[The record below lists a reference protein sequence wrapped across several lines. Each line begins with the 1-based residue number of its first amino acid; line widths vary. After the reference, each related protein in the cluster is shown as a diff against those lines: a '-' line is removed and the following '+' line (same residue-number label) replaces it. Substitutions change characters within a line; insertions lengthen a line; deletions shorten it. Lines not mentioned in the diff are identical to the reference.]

1 MNRFAELLDRLAYE
15 PGRNNKLRLLTSYF
29 RNVEDPDRG
38 YALAALTGALSFKH
52 AKPGLIRDL
61 IADRTDPVLFA
72 LSYDYVGDL
81 SETVALMWP
90 KAVDHREGSLRG
102 YPPPRPSP
110 ARGEGVAQHPVQ
122 SPRNKPEA
130 VAAKPA
136 TALSAPSPLAG
147 EGWGGGYREHGD
159 RVDGQTRHLH
169 NNPPPPTLAE
179 VVTTLRTLGKTELP
193 KQLARWLDEL
203 DETGRWALLKLVTG
217 AMRIGISARLAKTAA
232 AALGDKDAHEI
243 ELMWPGLTPPYLDL
257 FAWLEG
263 RADKPINLD
272 PAPFR
277 PVMLAHAIEDAD
289 FAHLD
294 AADFIAEWKWDGIR
308 VQAVS
313 GRDERGNM
321 LARLY
326 SRTGED
332 ITKSF
337 PDLVPSLHLQD
348 SSDLKHDVSRKP
360 LHTFRHHASF
370 AIDGELLVLRDG
382 RVQTFNV
389 LQQRLNRKL
398 VSPKL
403 LKEYPIHLRA
413 YDLLSEGDSDL
424 RALPFAER
432 RKRLETFVGKL
443 DDVRIDLSPTIP
455 FDSWDALAAARKNP
469 AGAGAGEDAEAVEG
483 VMLKRRDAPYLPGR
497 PKGQWWKWKR
507 DPHLIDAVLMYAQRG
522 HGKRSS
528 YYSDYTFG
536 VWTSSGDGD
545 ELVPVGKAYFGFTD
559 EELLQIDRFVR
570 RNTTEKF
577 GPVRHVV
584 HAPDQG
590 LVLEVAFEGLARSPR
605 HKSGVAMRFPR
616 INRLRWDKPPR
627 EADRLETLE
636 RMLKADPG

>member
-15 PGRNNKLRLLTSYF
+15 PGRNNKLRLITNYF
-29 RNVEDPDRG
+29 REVSDPDRG

-61 IADRTDPVLFA
+61 IAARTDPVLFA

-90 KAVDHREGSLRG
+90 KAANGERSFRG
-102 YPPPRPSP
+102 HPPPRPSP
-110 ARGEGVAQHPVQ
+110 TRGEG
-122 SPRNKPEA
+122 
-130 VAAKPA
+130 AARQLVKRLGQKSKVSSA
-136 TALSAPSPLAG
+136 LTALPVPSPLVG
-147 EGWGGGYREHGD
+147 EGQGGGYHGHNAYDD
-159 RVDGQTRHLH
+159 RRQH
-169 NNPPPPTLAE
+169 NNPPPPTLTE

-193 KQLARWLDEL
+193 MQLARWLDEL

-217 AMRIGISARLAKTAA
+217 AMRIGVSARLAKTAA
-232 AALGDKDAHEI
+232 AALGDKEAHDI
-243 ELMWPGLTPPYLDL
+243 ELMWPGLAPPYLDL

-263 RADKPINLD
+263 RAEQPVNRD

-289 FAHLD
+289 FTNL
-294 AADFIAEWKWDGIR
+294 AAGDFIAEWKWDGIR

-313 GRDERGNM
+313 GRDERGHM

-332 ITKSF
+332 ISNSF
-337 PDLVPSLHLQD
+337 PDLLPSLHL
-348 SSDLKHDVSRKP
+348 SG
-360 LHTFRHHASF
+360 

-389 LQQRLNRKL
+389 LQQRLNRKV

-403 LKEYPIHLRA
+403 TKDYPIHLRA
-413 YDLLSEGDSDL
+413 YDLLDDGDADL
-424 RALPFAER
+424 RALPFVER
-432 RKRLETFVGKL
+432 RARLEAFVAAL
-443 DDVRIDLSPTIP
+443 DDPRIDMSPTIA
-455 FDSWDALAAARKNP
+455 FDSWGTLRSARADP
-469 AGAGAGEDAEAVEG
+469 ESAGAGDDAEAVEG

-507 DPHLIDAVLMYAQRG
+507 DPHIIDAVLMYAQRG

-536 VWTSSGDGD
+536 VWTSGEDG
-545 ELVPVGKAYFGFTD
+545 EQLVPVGKAYFGFTD

-584 HAPDQG
+584 HEPDQG

-616 INRLRWDKPPR
+616 ISRLRWDKPPR

-636 RMLKADPG
+636 RMLKAETPIQTVATGSGH